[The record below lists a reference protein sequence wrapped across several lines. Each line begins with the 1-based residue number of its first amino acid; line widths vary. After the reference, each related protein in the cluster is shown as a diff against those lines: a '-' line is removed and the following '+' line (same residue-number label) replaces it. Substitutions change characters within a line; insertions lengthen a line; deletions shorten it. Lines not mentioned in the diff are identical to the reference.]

1 MLKETLVADLK
12 SVGNN
17 PKVDQRLARICEGLE
32 KTEKI
37 ADAFTYEHVLLRYA
51 EECAEASAALLRY
64 RRALV
69 IGDGSVPLVERCW
82 LRSLRT
88 CVLCTI
94 KSSTR
99 SRRFRIWKCRNTCGR
114 STARSS
120 ATALEKTNDDA

>member
-69 IGDGSVPLVERCW
+69 IGDGSVPLAREMLASELADMRVMHDQVIHKEPQIQDMEMSEYMRKIN
-82 LRSLRT
+82 R
-88 CVLCTI
+88 TI
-94 KSSTR
+94 KR
-99 SRRFRIWKCRNTCGR
+99 YRIG
-114 STARSS
+114 
-120 ATALEKTNDDA
+120 EDE